1 MRCVIACIII
11 ACTMLCVKTIS
22 TQING
27 PLFNLCATLI
37 DHQRVRK
44 SQELALQGGG
54 SLKRMRNWD

>member
-1 MRCVIACIII
+1 MLCVI

-37 DHQRVRK
+37 DHRRVRK

-54 SLKRMRNWD
+54 SLKRMRNYL